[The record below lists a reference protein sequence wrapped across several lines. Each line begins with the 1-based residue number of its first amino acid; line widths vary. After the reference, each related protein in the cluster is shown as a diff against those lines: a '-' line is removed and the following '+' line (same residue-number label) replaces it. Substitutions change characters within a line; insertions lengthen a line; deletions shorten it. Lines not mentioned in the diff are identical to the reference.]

1 MSLLAVSPKNT
12 LKAYSGGLA
21 LSALIAA
28 LSKLLSIQ
36 FGLPVMLV
44 CLISGLVLGRFFT
57 QGFWQSGINFTSKT
71 VLRLGVIL
79 IGARFVFSDLNALG
93 IQTIAL
99 IIAATIGVIILSIL
113 ASKKLKLDK
122 SLGLIMGGATAI
134 CGASAAMAIAALL
147 PHDKHTEKNTAAA
160 VLSVTAI
167 GTLAMITYPFIISAL
182 HLTDQQAA
190 ILIGGTIHD
199 VAQVVGAGYSLSH
212 EIGDQAVLIKLIRV
226 FMLVPV
232 LLGLAVYIHY
242 SHSRSASQSDP
253 KPQFK
258 FPLFLIGFVAL
269 LAINGLGYIP
279 PATTDALKQ
288 ISHFMLIMA
297 ITAVG
302 LKTPIKAIRS
312 LGWKPLCL
320 VGLNSFALI
329 VIYALYI

>member
-1 MSLLAVSPKNT
+1 MSLLALSPKNT
-12 LKAYSGGLA
+12 LKAHFGGVVLC
-21 LSALIAA
+21 ALIAA
-28 LSKLLSIQ
+28 LAKLLSVQ

-57 QGFWQSGINFTSKT
+57 QGYWHAGIKFTSKT
-71 VLRLGVIL
+71 ILRLGVIL

-93 IQTIAL
+93 AQTIAL
-99 IIAATIGVIILSIL
+99 IIGATIGVIILSII

-147 PHDKHTEKNTAAA
+147 PHDKNTEKNTAAA

-167 GTLAMITYPFIISAL
+167 GTIAMIFYPFIITAL
-182 HLTDQQAA
+182 QLTDQQAA

-199 VAQVVGAGYSLSH
+199 VAQVVGAGYSLSP

-232 LLGLAVYIHY
+232 LLGLAAYIHY
-242 SHSRSASQSDP
+242 SQPQNAK

-258 FPLFLIGFVAL
+258 FPLFLLGFVAL
-269 LAINGLGYIP
+269 LVVNGFGYIP
-279 PATTDALKQ
+279 PPAPAALKQ
-288 ISHFMLIMA
+288 VSHFMLIMA

-302 LKTPIKAIRS
+302 LKTPIKEIRS

-320 VGLNSFALI
+320 VGLNSIALI
-329 VIYALYI
+329 IIYALYI